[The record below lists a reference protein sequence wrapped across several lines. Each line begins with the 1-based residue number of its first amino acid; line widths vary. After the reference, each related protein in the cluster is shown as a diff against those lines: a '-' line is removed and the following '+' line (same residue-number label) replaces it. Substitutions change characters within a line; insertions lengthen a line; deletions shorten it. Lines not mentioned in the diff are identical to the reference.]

1 MMELILSDIRVIDR
15 DKKVTHSKEIP
26 AEFALYLQQILDTIT
41 NNKVVKEY
49 EPRDENTFVL
59 KKIKQILF
67 NESVEKKTKEY
78 FKDIAQ
84 RLLEKELDAQQR
96 VNQLNIELQIG
107 SLIQAVFYNDD
118 SEEYLYLLAKVEH
131 TSFVNDEDYSF
142 QTGFQK
148 ELKKVFKSCIFLI
161 DGETYS
167 VKGVKIYLDKVAKYW
182 FDDFLELQEKTSD
195 EINTD
200 RAFKSINSYLNRTMK
215 KKHPE
220 DRTVIRNTFINYFR
234 THELIDFEKMISDI
248 FDNYQSVSIEKT
260 EQESIRKHLLSL
272 PSKKGFDSL
281 FTVSLTAL
289 KARIRT
295 TYDLY
300 PGIKLRVEDNL
311 EKIQSFESEDGVHY
325 IIVETINNDAFNT
338 FGTYKRI
345 DE

>member
-1 MMELILSDIRVIDR
+1 M
-15 DKKVTHSKEIP
+15 
-26 AEFALYLQQILDTIT
+26 
-41 NNKVVKEY
+41 
-49 EPRDENTFVL
+49 
-59 KKIKQILF
+59 
-67 NESVEKKTKEY
+67 
-78 FKDIAQ
+78 
-84 RLLEKELDAQQR
+84 
-96 VNQLNIELQIG
+96 
-107 SLIQAVFYNDD
+107 
-118 SEEYLYLLAKVEH
+118 
-131 TSFVNDEDYSF
+131 
-142 QTGFQK
+142 
-148 ELKKVFKSCIFLI
+148 
-161 DGETYS
+161 
-167 VKGVKIYLDKVAKYW
+167 KIYLDNVAKYW

-215 KKHPE
+215 KKYPE

-260 EQESIRKHLLSL
+260 EQESIREHLLSL

>member
-1 MMELILSDIRVIDR
+1 
-15 DKKVTHSKEIP
+15 
-26 AEFALYLQQILDTIT
+26 
-41 NNKVVKEY
+41 
-49 EPRDENTFVL
+49 
-59 KKIKQILF
+59 
-67 NESVEKKTKEY
+67 
-78 FKDIAQ
+78 
-84 RLLEKELDAQQR
+84 
-96 VNQLNIELQIG
+96 
-107 SLIQAVFYNDD
+107 
-118 SEEYLYLLAKVEH
+118 
-131 TSFVNDEDYSF
+131 
-142 QTGFQK
+142 
-148 ELKKVFKSCIFLI
+148 
-161 DGETYS
+161 
-167 VKGVKIYLDKVAKYW
+167 
-182 FDDFLELQEKTSD
+182 
-195 EINTD
+195 
-200 RAFKSINSYLNRTMK
+200 MK